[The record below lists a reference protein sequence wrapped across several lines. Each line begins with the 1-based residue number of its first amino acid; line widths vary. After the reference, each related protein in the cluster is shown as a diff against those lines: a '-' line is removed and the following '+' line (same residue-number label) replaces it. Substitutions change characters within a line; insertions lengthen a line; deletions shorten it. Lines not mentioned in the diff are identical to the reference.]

1 MNIRAER
8 PEDETT
14 IHALTAA
21 AFAGLPYSDQT
32 EPAIVN
38 ALRAAGVLSLS
49 LVAEEDGKLL
59 GHIAFSPVSIDEQYR
74 DWFGLGPVS
83 VWPDNQHGGIGSAL
97 INEGLARLRANG
109 AKGCV
114 LLGDPAYYS
123 RFGFVS
129 SAALTY
135 PGPPAEYFQHL
146 SFEDP
151 MPTGIVSY
159 HDAFNQ

>member
-8 PEDETT
+8 PEDQTT

-21 AFAGLPYSDQT
+21 AFAGVPYSDQT
-32 EPAIVN
+32 EPAIVD
-38 ALRAAGVLSLS
+38 ALRAAGALSLS

-59 GHIAFSPVSIDEQYR
+59 GHIAFSPVSIDGQDH

-83 VWPDNQHGGIGSAL
+83 VWPDNQRGGIGSAL